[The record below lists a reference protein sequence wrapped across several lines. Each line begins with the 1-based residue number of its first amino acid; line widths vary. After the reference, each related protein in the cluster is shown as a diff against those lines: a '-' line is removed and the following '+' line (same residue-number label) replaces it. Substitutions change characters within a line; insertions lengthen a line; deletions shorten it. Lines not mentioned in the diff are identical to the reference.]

1 MAVRVFAPLQV
12 YMHQRKKLLA
22 DDAYKKVFMN
32 RVSDDPLGVDLQI
45 SSKPPGA
52 EGFVPV
58 VALGKR
64 KNLRQL

>member
-1 MAVRVFAPLQV
+1 
-12 YMHQRKKLLA
+12 MHQRKKLLA

-32 RVSDDPLGVDLQI
+32 RVSDDLLRVDLQI

-64 KNLRQL
+64 KNLRHL